1 MRDQTPIDGAAAGL
15 SMRALG
21 RGLGV
26 EVLDVDLSRPSD
38 PLWRG
43 IAALQ
48 AANSLVLIRGQSIAA
63 ADYVALGRRLGEL
76 MPHTRLEYTVPG
88 QPEIYVLS
96 NKKLDGQPI
105 GVHLDGLGWHSDGTY
120 LRRPL
125 AATLLHALEVPPE
138 GGDTLFADSCA
149 GFAALDPAEQR
160 RLEGLRVVYS
170 FAYLMQSRFPDYV
183 VSQQQH
189 DENPEVSHPLVLARP
204 SDGRRGLYMSNGS
217 ARGIEGM
224 PDEEGRAL
232 LARLTDFVTAERFVW
247 RHRWRA
253 GDIVIWSNL
262 CTLHSATLY
271 DDQRYERHLHR
282 LWVRVPEPA
291 TEPARGSGSA
301 AV

>member
-1 MRDQTPIDGAAAGL
+1 MRDRPPIEDPAALPRTRPVG
-15 SMRALG
+15 G
-21 RGLGV
+21 GLGV
-26 EVLDVDLSRPSD
+26 EVLDVDLSCPSD

-43 IAALQ
+43 IASLQ
-48 AANSLVLIRGQSIAA
+48 AANSLVLIRGQSIPAA
-63 ADYVALGRRLGEL
+63 QYVSLGRRLGEL

-96 NKKLDGQPI
+96 NKKQDGQPI

-149 GFAALDPAEQR
+149 GFAALDPEEQR
-160 RLEGLRVVYS
+160 RLAGLRVVYS

-183 VSQQQH
+183 ISRQQH
-189 DENPEVSHPLVLARP
+189 EENPEVSHPLVVARR

-232 LARLTDFVTAERFVW
+232 LARLTEFVTDERFVY

-253 GDIVIWSNL
+253 GDVVIWSNL

-282 LWVRVPEPA
+282 LWVKVPA
-291 TEPARGSGSA
+291 
-301 AV
+301 